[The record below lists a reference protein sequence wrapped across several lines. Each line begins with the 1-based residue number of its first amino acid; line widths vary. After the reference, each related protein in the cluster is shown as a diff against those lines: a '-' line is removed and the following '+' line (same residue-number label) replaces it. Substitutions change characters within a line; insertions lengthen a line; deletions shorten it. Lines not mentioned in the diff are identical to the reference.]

1 MRILFICTG
10 NTCRSCM
17 AETIFNQVC
26 NIDGLES
33 FSAGVSIFPG
43 SSISKNAS
51 KLLIDRL
58 GCDISKRAAVQL
70 DSKLINEADLIL
82 AMSNSVKQYAISYF
96 GVPQNITYTLNEY
109 VEVLG
114 EVSDPYGGDLSTYKK
129 TYEQMEC
136 LINLLISK
144 LKEGNGVF

>member
-1 MRILFICTG
+1 MKILFICTG

-26 NIDGLES
+26 NIDGVES
-33 FSAGVSIFPG
+33 FSAGVSIYPG

-70 DSKLINEADLIL
+70 DRKLIEEVDLIL

-96 GVPQNITYTLNEY
+96 EVPQNITYTLNEF
-109 VEVLG
+109 VDVKG

-129 TYEQMEC
+129 TYEQMEY

>member
-1 MRILFICTG
+1 MKILFICTG

-26 NIDGLES
+26 NMDGVES
-33 FSAGVSIFPG
+33 FSAGVSILPG
-43 SSISKNAS
+43 SSVSKNTS

-58 GCDISKRAAVQL
+58 GCDISKRSAVQL
-70 DSKLINEADLIL
+70 NELLIEEADLIL

-96 GVPQNITYTLNEY
+96 KVPQNITYTLNEY
-109 VEVLG
+109 VDVKG
-114 EVSDPYGGDLSTYKK
+114 EVSDPYGGDLSIYKK
-129 TYEQMEC
+129 TYEQMEY

-144 LKEGNGVF
+144 LKEGNGI

>member
-1 MRILFICTG
+1 MKILFICTG

-33 FSAGVSIFPG
+33 FSAGVSISVG
-43 SSISKNAS
+43 SFTSKNAS

-58 GCDISKRAAVQL
+58 GRDISKRVAVQL
-70 DSKLINEADLIL
+70 DGKLIKDANLIL
-82 AMSNSVKQYAISYF
+82 AMSNSVKQHAISYF
-96 GVPQNITYTLNEY
+96 EVPKNVTYTLNEY
-109 VEVLG
+109 VDAIG
-114 EVSDPYGGDLSTYKK
+114 EVCDPYGEDLSIYKK
-129 TYEQMEC
+129 TYEQLEY

-144 LKEGNGVF
+144 LKEGNGVS

>member
-1 MRILFICTG
+1 
-10 NTCRSCM
+10 M
-17 AETIFNQVC
+17 AETIFNQVS
-26 NIDGLES
+26 NMDGFES

-51 KLLIDRL
+51 KLLIDGL
-58 GCDISKRAAVQL
+58 GCDISKRKAVQL
-70 DSKLINEADLIL
+70 DKKLIEEADLIL

-109 VEVLG
+109 VDAIG
-114 EVSDPYGGDLSTYKK
+114 EVSDPYGGDLSIYKK
-129 TYEQMEC
+129 TYEQLEY

-144 LKEGNGVF
+144 LKEGNSVSKC

>member
-1 MRILFICTG
+1 MKILFICTG

-26 NIDGLES
+26 NMDGLES

-43 SSISKNAS
+43 SSVSKNAS

-58 GCDISKRAAVQL
+58 GCDISKRSAVQL
-70 DSKLINEADLIL
+70 ERKFIEDADLIL
-82 AMSNSVKQYAISYF
+82 AMSNSVKQYAISNF
-96 GVPQNITYTLNEY
+96 GVPQNTTYTLNEY
-109 VEVLG
+109 VDVIG

-129 TYEQMEC
+129 TYEQIEN

-144 LKEGNGVF
+144 LKEGNGVS

>member
-1 MRILFICTG
+1 MKILFICTG

-26 NIDGLES
+26 NMDGLES

-43 SSISKNAS
+43 SSVSKNAS
-51 KLLIDRL
+51 KLLIDSF

-70 DSKLINEADLIL
+70 ERKFIEEADLIL

-96 GVPQNITYTLNEY
+96 EVPQNITYTLNEY
-109 VEVLG
+109 VDVKG
-114 EVSDPYGGDLSTYKK
+114 EVSDPYGGDLSIYKK
-129 TYEQMEC
+129 TYEQLEY

-144 LKEGNGVF
+144 LKEGNGIC

>member
-1 MRILFICTG
+1 MKILFICTG

-17 AETIFNQVC
+17 AEAIFNQVC

-43 SSISKNAS
+43 SYISKNAS
-51 KLLIDRL
+51 KLLMDRL
-58 GCDISKRAAVQL
+58 GCDISKRSAVQL
-70 DSKLINEADLIL
+70 EKKLVREADLIL
-82 AMSNSVKQYAISYF
+82 AMSNSVKQYAISNF
-96 GVPQNITYTLNEY
+96 GVPQNTTYTLNEY
-109 VEVLG
+109 VEVIG

-129 TYEQMEC
+129 TYEQIEN

>member
-1 MRILFICTG
+1 MKILFICTG

-17 AETIFNQVC
+17 AEAIFNQVC

-43 SSISKNAS
+43 SYISKNAS
-51 KLLIDRL
+51 KLLMDNL
-58 GCDISKRAAVQL
+58 GCDINKRSAV
-70 DSKLINEADLIL
+70 KLEKKLVREADLIL

-96 GVPQNITYTLNEY
+96 EVPRNIIYTLNEY
-109 VEVLG
+109 VDEIG
-114 EVSDPYGGDLSTYKK
+114 EVSDPYGGDLSMYIKI
-129 TYEQMEC
+129 YEQLEY

-144 LKEGNGVF
+144 LKEGNCVC

>member
-1 MRILFICTG
+1 MKILFICTG

-26 NIDGLES
+26 NMDGVES
-33 FSAGVSIFPG
+33 FSAGVSILPG
-43 SSISKNAS
+43 SSVSKNTS

-58 GCDISKRAAVQL
+58 GCDISKRSAIQL
-70 DSKLINEADLIL
+70 NELLIEEADLIL

-96 GVPQNITYTLNEY
+96 QVPQNVTYTLNEY
-109 VEVLG
+109 VDVKG
-114 EVSDPYGGDLSTYKK
+114 EVSDPYGGDLSIYKK
-129 TYEQMEC
+129 TYEQMEY

-144 LKEGNGVF
+144 LKEGNGIS